1 MSEGRFGD
9 LSAALL
15 VGGASTRMG
24 RDKSHVEL
32 GARPSAA
39 VLAGHLRALCDDVL
53 LVGGSPPDGAPGRR
67 IDDPQGPASAMRGL
81 VGALRAAAQPK
92 VLVVA
97 TDYFGLDLRFLL
109 ALLAVPEAD
118 AVVPRDENLH
128 PLCAVYRREAALAV
142 AEEAFAAGRLRLD
155 GVLASLE
162 TRFLAGAELARV
174 SRGGLALRNVNTP
187 DELDAFRREA
197 RA

>member
-1 MSEGRFGD
+1 MREGRFGD

-15 VGGASTRMG
+15 LGGASTRMG

-32 GARPSAA
+32 GGAPAA
-39 VLAGHLRALCDDVL
+39 THLSGQLHALCDDVL
-53 LVGGSPPDGAPGRR
+53 LVGGAPPEGAPGRPVA
-67 IDDPQGPASAMRGL
+67 DPPGPSSALRGL
-81 VGALRAAAQPK
+81 VGALRAAEHPK

-97 TDYFGLDLRFLL
+97 TDYLGLDLPFLL

-142 AEEAFAAGRLRLD
+142 ADEALGAGRLRLD
-155 GVLASLE
+155 GVLEALE
-162 TRFLAGAELARV
+162 TRYFAGEALERF

-187 DELDAFRREA
+187 EELEAFRREV
-197 RA
+197 RS